1 MSPPPAQCAPARI
14 PPRPPAAK
22 GPSAPRALG
31 VIALAGTRLT
41 AQPWPCSSPRF
52 NDGQTPPGS
61 PIAGGHSKN
70 KPGLAR
76 GPWGWMALSWVHMRV
91 PTRQGASTVVR
102 RAGCCSRTCIPLQT
116 HTHMHASA
124 SIHDHA
130 YTCTRMIVQAR
141 LRLGTCMHTHTCMLT
156 RMDAHIL
163 TRTAQQPGTAP
174 APTVSSLGG
183 DTRGQ
188 DSPQT
193 PRPHAMC
200 RASVSPLGTA
210 QHPHS
215 PRTCGPRCG
224 VGRVGQAGAP
234 PAPGAGT
241 AATSQNHSP
250 AIASQLGSQTLQL
263 SRPPA
268 KPAPDTGR
276 SIVPCLFS
284 ASPSSTMAKF
294 SSSQSKHPRG

>member
-1 MSPPPAQCAPARI
+1 MSPSPALCAPAQV
-14 PPRPPAAK
+14 PPRPPASK
-22 GPSAPRALG
+22 GLLVPRALG
-31 VIALAGTRLT
+31 VIALAGTRLA

-76 GPWGWMALSWVHMRV
+76 GPWGWTALSWAHTRV
-91 PTRQGASTVVR
+91 PTHQGANTVVR
-102 RAGCCSRTCIPLQT
+102 RGGCCSCMCIPLQA

-130 YTCTRMIVQAR
+130 HTCTRTIVQAR
-141 LRLGTCMHTHTCMLT
+141 LRSGTRMHTHTHMLT

-163 TRTAQQPGTAP
+163 TRMAQQPGTAP
-174 APTVSSLGG
+174 APAVSSPGG
-183 DTRGQ
+183 DTGGQ
-188 DSPQT
+188 GSPQT

-200 RASVSPLGTA
+200 HASVSPLGTA

-224 VGRVGQAGAP
+224 VGRAGQAGAP
-234 PAPGAGT
+234 PGPGAGT

-250 AIASQLGSQTLQL
+250 AIASRFGSQTLQL
-263 SRPPA
+263 SP
-268 KPAPDTGR
+268 
-276 SIVPCLFS
+276 
-284 ASPSSTMAKF
+284 SPSQTGS
-294 SSSQSKHPRG
+294 